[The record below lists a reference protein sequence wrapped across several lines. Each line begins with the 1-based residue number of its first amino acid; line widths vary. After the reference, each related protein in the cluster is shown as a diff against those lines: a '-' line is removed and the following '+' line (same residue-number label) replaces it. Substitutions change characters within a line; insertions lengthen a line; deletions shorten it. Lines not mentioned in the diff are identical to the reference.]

1 MDVPLGSGG
10 PGTRLRALDPAMPS
24 FIVLAGLHK
33 RFSEDPVLEDISLQ
47 VEEGEIMA
55 LLGPSG
61 SGKTTLLRLL
71 AGFETPDGGA
81 IRVGEEDVTGTSP
94 ERRNFGMVFQHYA
107 LFPHLSVG
115 QNIAFGLETRKW
127 SREDIQERVA
137 EVLELVDLAGFED
150 RRVQEISGGQQ
161 QRVAL
166 ARALAP
172 RPRLL
177 LLDEPLSNLDPD
189 LRERTR
195 RQLRRAVKQVG
206 LTAVWVTHEQEEAF
220 DVGDRIALLEAG
232 AVVQIGT
239 PEELY
244 LEPNSL
250 FVAGFVGRA
259 SVLTGQQ
266 LQDGCVKIGD
276 ERFRGY
282 GVRWPAVAVGDR
294 SVGDMVEVVFRPE
307 TLGLESP
314 DHPQSLAGRIVRRQY
329 TGEATYFVVELEEGG
344 SVLVRHDARTV
355 PSGSRVGVVVRP
367 EGPPP
372 RSFVRTGE
380 ASS

>member
-1 MDVPLGSGG
+1 M
-10 PGTRLRALDPAMPS
+10 RASEPAMRV
-24 FIVLAGLHK
+24 FIVLTGLQK
-33 RFSEDPVLEDISLQ
+33 RFSDHPVLHDISLQ

-71 AGFETPDGGA
+71 AGFETPDGGT
-81 IRVGEEDVTGTSP
+81 IRVGEEEVTAISP

-107 LFPHLSVG
+107 LFPHLSVAE
-115 QNIAFGLETRKW
+115 NIAFGLETRKR
-127 SREDIQERVA
+127 SRAEIQERLT
-137 EVLELVDLAGFED
+137 EVLALVDLTGFED

-232 AVVQIGT
+232 TLVQVGT

-259 SVLTGQQ
+259 SVLVGEQ
-266 LQDGCVKIGD
+266 LEDGRVKIGD
-276 ERFRGY
+276 DRFRGH
-282 GVRWPAVAVGDR
+282 GVRWSVVSVGDR
-294 SVGDMVEVVFRPE
+294 SVGETVDVVFRPE

-314 DHPQSLAGRIVRRQY
+314 DQPESLVGRVVRRQY
-329 TGEATYFVVELEEGG
+329 TGEATYLVVELEGG
-344 SVLVRHDARTV
+344 GEVLVRSEMREV
-355 PSGSRVGVVVRP
+355 PSGNRVGVVVRP
-367 EGPPP
+367 DGPPP
-372 RSFVRTGE
+372 RSFVRTTE